1 MPNSTSQDAQDT
13 QDALLLVRC
22 PSCRQRFKV
31 SEDLRG
37 RMVECGA
44 CEHRFQIDGGVVMR
58 GRKVYPGERASPLLD
73 RFQRVPHSG
82 AGFGLTGGTGGT
94 VSYGPPPDPVELET
108 VAPQRVIA
116 GAAGVLVMIFIALLL
131 MFGAS
136 RGGALDGMPMVNRF
150 ALAGFTS
157 LMGMI
162 ALIYA
167 NPKARVKAF
176 FVSLVLGAS
185 VTAVPIFFQEGSV
198 ALGSDIVQVEAVEP
212 RPWLLKDADESELAV
227 LRGRI
232 GTGPLESE
240 IARLAGVEGQKTRA
254 IGLWLRGLS
263 NNHKYLVRDYILRV
277 TDADPTSHAYPRDG
291 GDYLF
296 VVTGITKTLD
306 EMAALVAPF
315 GEVEKNYPDLGVI
328 EVRVN
333 NENFI
338 EGPIEKLQLKDD
350 PDYYTLNKRELESI
364 DFERVKRAVQR
375 LAKAEPKIYRN
386 DITRM
391 LMALLSEADVDFK
404 GNVCEALMVWAD
416 KPGAAS
422 AAALKEVKILMERNA
437 EIPPEMV
444 ALLVK
449 EKHPESA
456 AVLDQLW
463 FGAPA
468 TWESLLGDLGSPAE
482 KLILSRLPE
491 TSGSMRHSAVRIL
504 GRVGGQES
512 LNLLEEI
519 VVGSDS
525 ELRVLIQN
533 SEKAIAARLGN

>member
-1 MPNSTSQDAQDT
+1 MPNSTSQDDKNT

-31 SEDLRG
+31 SDDLRG

-44 CEHRFQIDGGVVMR
+44 CEHRFQIEGGVVMR
-58 GRKVYPGERASPLLD
+58 GRKVYPGERAGPLLD

-82 AGFGLTGGTGGT
+82 AAFGLVGQT

-116 GAAGVLVMIFIALLL
+116 GAAGVLVMIFVALLL

-162 ALIYA
+162 ALVYA
-167 NPKARVKAF
+167 NPKARAKAF
-176 FVSLVLGAS
+176 LVSLLLGCGVS
-185 VTAVPIFFQEGSV
+185 SVPIFFQEGAV
-198 ALGSDIVQVEAVEP
+198 ALGAGAVKTETPEA
-212 RPWLLKDADESELAV
+212 RPWLVKNADESEIAV

-232 GTGPLESE
+232 GTGPLEAE
-240 IARLAGVEGQKTRA
+240 ITRLAGVDGQNTRA

-277 TDADPTSHAYPRDG
+277 TKADPASHAYPRDG

-296 VVTGITKTLD
+296 LVTGITQTMD
-306 EMAALVAPF
+306 QMAELVAPF
-315 GEVEKNYPDLGVI
+315 GEIVQSYPDLSVI

-333 NENFI
+333 NENFV
-338 EGPIEKLQLKDD
+338 EAPIEKLQLKDD

-364 DFERVKRAVQR
+364 DLERVKRAVQR
-375 LAKAEPKIYRN
+375 LAKAEPKIYRT
-386 DITRM
+386 DIARK
-391 LMALLSEADVDFK
+391 LMSLLSEADVDFK
-404 GNVCEALMVWAD
+404 GNVCEALVVWAD
-416 KPGAAS
+416 KPGPASEAAYKE
-422 AAALKEVKILMERNA
+422 LKLLMDRNA
-437 EIPPEMV
+437 QVPPEMV

-449 EKHPESA
+449 EKHPHA
-456 AVLDQLW
+456 VAVLDQLW

-468 TWESLLGDLGSPAE
+468 TWESLFGDLGAGAE
-482 KLILSRLPE
+482 AKILSRLPE

-504 GRVGGQES
+504 GRIGGRES

-525 ELRVLIQN
+525 ELRVLIQQ
-533 SEKAIAARLGN
+533 SEKAIVSRLGE